1 MWRYSNKHLP
11 NIFRMRFIDSEWFQS
26 DILDL
31 HIDFRYFSKKSQNRF
46 LQRISLLAENI
57 PLFLPRSSDMV
68 KPLLGL
74 CRVDPGD
81 AFTYLSWSH
90 IMSRSNFRIR
100 EKKFSNFT
108 FYAYF
113 YKGNFKAPV
122 EKLFSA
128 HLTNFFHRILKI
140 FLISKT
146 ISTWVLE
153 VFLDDAEQVF
163 ILVFDVWMRFR
174 QNRSKLRSVPHPL
187 PHLSDEL
194 QWTHT
199 QRWYTRIS
207 TFCIF
212 SRFSVSGLQIEKF
225 KMKTYSAWCKN
236 TSRTQVDIVFDI
248 RKIFKIRR
256 KNFVFSAENML
267 SGSALKFPLIKY
279 A

>member
-1 MWRYSNKHLP
+1 MCS
-11 NIFRMRFIDSEWFQS
+11 IDSEWFQS

-46 LQRISLLAENI
+46 LKRICLLAENI

-68 KPLLGL
+68 KPLLEL

-100 EKKFSNFT
+100 EKKISNFT

-113 YKGNFKAPV
+113 IKGNFKAPV

-128 HLTNFFHRILKI
+128 HLTKFFRRILKI

-153 VFLDDAEQVF
+153 VFLDVSEQVF
-163 ILVFDVWMRFR
+163 ILVFDVWMRFH
-174 QNRSKLRSVPHPL
+174 QNREKIQRVLILITAFAYEFNEAHQKGGIWNVVYFL
-187 PHLSDEL
+187 ILSDF
-194 QWTHT
+194 
-199 QRWYTRIS
+199 RFPAS
-207 TFCIF
+207 K
-212 SRFSVSGLQIEKF
+212 SRF
-225 KMKTYSAWCKN
+225 A
-236 TSRTQVDIVFDI
+236 
-248 RKIFKIRR
+248 
-256 KNFVFSAENML
+256 
-267 SGSALKFPLIKY
+267 
-279 A
+279 